1 MSGESMPRR
10 KKDEGSNVVT
20 IIIYIILAVIAL
32 KMLRIIP
39 DPPEYDINIVIG
51 LLTLVTAILTGFSNW
66 LSRRFSSIN
75 DKLDSLDKNIQTLST
90 NMKLIEQ
97 RVTSIEYNVDIRERI
112 VRLEETIKKQK

>member
-1 MSGESMPRR
+1 MPRR